1 MTSPA
6 TTAVVSLFNADES
19 VKANA
24 AALLEQVDHVVV
36 VDDGSPQD
44 PEPILR
50 DLAAMGCTVERLPE
64 NSGIAAAL
72 NAGISLALA
81 AADKPGY
88 ILTMDQDS
96 LLDSGYVAALQKA
109 ATAAARAG
117 VRVGMVAPASVRGLP
132 TRRGPLVNGIQL
144 GGEPIQSGLLLPA
157 SVIEEIGLLQSDL
170 FIDGV
175 DSEYY
180 LRCLSSGFS
189 TVIAPDAALD
199 HSLGTMTQARVL
211 GADLT
216 FRKRPLNIRT
226 AASWRYYY
234 LFRNRIL
241 LAKKYGRKHPW
252 WVLKGFLADYRHL
265 AIVTLLAPRR
275 WSRLTAAAAGIAD
288 GARGAPGKRP
298 STLPGGLQH

>member
-1 MTSPA
+1 MTSAA

-24 AALLEQVDHVVV
+24 AALLDQVDHVVV

-44 PEPILR
+44 PEPILGE
-50 DLAAMGCTVERLPE
+50 LAAMGCTVERLTE

-72 NAGISLALA
+72 NAGISVALA
-81 AADKPGY
+81 AAEKPAY

-96 LLDSGYVAALQKA
+96 LLDSGYVAALQRA
-109 ATAAARAG
+109 AIAAEQAG

-132 TRRGPLVNGIQL
+132 TRRGRVVNGIQL
-144 GGEPIQSGLLLPA
+144 GGEPIQSGLLLPVA
-157 SVIEEIGLLQSDL
+157 VVEKIGTLRSDL

-180 LRCLSSGFS
+180 LRCRSSGFS
-189 TVIAPDAALD
+189 AVIAPDAALN
-199 HSLGTMTQARVL
+199 HSLGTMTQARIF

-216 FRKRPLNIRT
+216 FGNRPVEIRT

-241 LAKKYGRKHPW
+241 LAKMYGRRHPW
-252 WVLKGFLADYRHL
+252 WTIRGFLADYRHL
-265 AIVTLLAPRR
+265 GIVTLLAPRR
-275 WSRLTAAAAGIAD
+275 WSRIAAAAAGIVD
-288 GARGAPGKRP
+288 GVRGTPGKRP
-298 STLPGGLQH
+298 SK